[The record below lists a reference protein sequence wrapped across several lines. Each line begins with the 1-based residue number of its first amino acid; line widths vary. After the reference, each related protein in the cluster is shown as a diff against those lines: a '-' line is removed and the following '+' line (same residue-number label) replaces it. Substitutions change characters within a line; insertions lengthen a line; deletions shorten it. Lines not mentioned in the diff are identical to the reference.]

1 MSLFTQ
7 RNAFSPVDTTHVY
20 EDHSDAP
27 NTLSKALLD
36 WLIDFV
42 FSHRRFA
49 RPRGCTTISGWYV
62 TQILTGPH
70 RREGLHF
77 VFPFAQRIT
86 SSPVDTTLVYED
98 PSDAPNTSSKAP
110 LARLVVF
117 VFSHRRSTRPRGAPR
132 AAPLLPGPRIVSVA
146 LLALVS
152 VGAAC
157 RVVFVALLALVS
169 VAPPLLA
176 RHSVSPPRV
185 VYVTLRALAA
195 CVSVAPPRVASI
207 AADIRMSSPKTA
219 PGSPSRPQL
228 GKPFLAQADIA
239 LAKATGS
246 ITSPKKSP

>member
-1 MSLFTQ
+1 MRHIVLIWGNERLSSPPISYLRQEPPPRGALNNNHSVLSVRTSTSSVHSTPQTPEQIASFLRYSLAPRRGVLYRVTLFTQ
-7 RNAFSPVDTTHVY
+7 RNASSPVDTTHVY
-20 EDHSDAP
+20 EDPSDAP
-27 NTLSKALLD
+27 NTLPKALFD
-36 WLIDFV
+36 RLIDFV

-132 AAPLLPGPRIVSVA
+132 AAQRRSLPQIN
-146 LLALVS
+146 
-152 VGAAC
+152 
-157 RVVFVALLALVS
+157 
-169 VAPPLLA
+169 
-176 RHSVSPPRV
+176 
-185 VYVTLRALAA
+185 
-195 CVSVAPPRVASI
+195 I
-207 AADIRMSSPKTA
+207 
-219 PGSPSRPQL
+219 
-228 GKPFLAQADIA
+228 
-239 LAKATGS
+239 
-246 ITSPKKSP
+246 